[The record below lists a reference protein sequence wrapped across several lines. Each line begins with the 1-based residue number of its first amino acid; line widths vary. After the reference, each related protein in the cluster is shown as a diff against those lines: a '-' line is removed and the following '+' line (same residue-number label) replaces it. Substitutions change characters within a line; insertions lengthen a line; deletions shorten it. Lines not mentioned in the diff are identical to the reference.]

1 MLITKPGKDIINISE
16 KDYDNNYIKTKS
28 KIHLI
33 KLSFKTPTFEKI
45 DWVVKNY
52 SHTNRY
58 IISDNI
64 RIYNE
69 YFKRTNKKY
78 YVENNRRCE
87 LISFFR
93 KNNKVL
99 LNLTNLSSYEYK
111 YIMNE
116 SVFEDVLKNIEIIQL
131 YSDDYRC
138 MGYLLKKWKG
148 NVIIIDNYF
157 YE

>member
-64 RIYNE
+64 RIYND

-78 YVENNRRCE
+78 YVENNR
-87 LISFFR
+87 
-93 KNNKVL
+93 
-99 LNLTNLSSYEYK
+99 
-111 YIMNE
+111 
-116 SVFEDVLKNIEIIQL
+116 
-131 YSDDYRC
+131 
-138 MGYLLKKWKG
+138 
-148 NVIIIDNYF
+148 
-157 YE
+157 